1 VALADLPPTDFAA
14 VFEAAPD
21 PMLLVDDDRAFLAG
35 NRRARELLRVT
46 LEQLRTMRLD
56 DITAG
61 AEPSDRLDEQWAS
74 FRRDEG
80 RAGTFLVVARDGS
93 EHEVEFSS
101 RANYEPGR
109 HLSVL
114 RPVSEGARG
123 GGGRGR
129 LSGREREVLRLLA
142 SGATASDVARQLF
155 LSRATVATHVR
166 NAMVKLGAHTRI
178 EAVVIAMRDGEIGY

>member
-1 VALADLPPTDFAA
+1 MALADLPPTDFAA

-61 AEPSDRLDEQWAS
+61 SEPSDRLDEQWAS
-74 FRRDEG
+74 FRRDGE

-93 EHEVEFSS
+93 EHEVEFGS

-114 RPVSEGARG
+114 RPVSEGTRG
-123 GGGRGR
+123 GCGRGR

>member
-1 VALADLPPTDFAA
+1 MALPDSPSTDFAA

-21 PMLLVDDDRAFLAG
+21 PMLLVDDDRAFVAG
-35 NRRARELLRVT
+35 NRRARELLDVS
-46 LEQLRTMRLD
+46 LEQLRAMRLD

-61 AEPSDRLDEQWAS
+61 AEPSTRLDEQWAA
-74 FRRDEG
+74 FRRDGEP
-80 RAGTFLVVARDGS
+80 AGTFLVVAQDGS

-101 RANYEPGR
+101 RASYEPGR

-114 RPVSEGARG
+114 RPVADGARRTS
-123 GGGRGR
+123 GRGR

>member
-1 VALADLPPTDFAA
+1 MALSNPTSTDFAA
-14 VFEAAPD
+14 AFEAAPD
-21 PMLLVDDDRAFLAG
+21 PMLLVDDDRAFVAG
-35 NRRARELLRVT
+35 NRRARELLRVSPEE
-46 LEQLRTMRLD
+46 LSAMRID

-61 AEPSDRLDEQWAS
+61 AEASARLDEQWAA
-74 FRRDEG
+74 FLRDSS
-80 RAGTFLVVARDGS
+80 RAGTFLVVAQDGS
-93 EHEVEFSS
+93 EHEVEFGSQAS
-101 RANYEPGR
+101 YEPGR

-114 RPVSEGARG
+114 RPVADGTRRPP
-123 GGGRGR
+123 GRGR
-129 LSGREREVLRLLA
+129 LSGREREVLRMLA